1 MARKSKVKP
10 DYGEGYCDGWMQCLE
25 RMANLASLDGQANE
39 MYHGLWLHWEHELLP
54 WQQGGTSATTP
65 PVFRPG
71 SPVSYPAVSLEGR
84 YAPSQ
89 TLGKDLASVC
99 IEHKRKVEP

>member
-39 MYHGLWLHWEHELLP
+39 VITDCGCT
-54 WQQGGTSATTP
+54 GNTSC
-65 PVFRPG
+65 FRG
-71 SPVSYPAVSLEGR
+71 SKVAPAQPRHQCFGR
-84 YAPSQ
+84 VVQ
-89 TLGKDLASVC
+89 
-99 IEHKRKVEP
+99 